1 MTKPSAYDNERL
13 QHINHLMEEINDST
27 TEIYESL
34 IDREF
39 DELKVVISKL
49 IARLKEIQ
57 NSVEDEI

>member
-1 MTKPSAYDNERL
+1 MAKPSAYDTDRVT
-13 QHINHLMEEINDST
+13 HINHLMEQINDSA

-39 DELKVVISKL
+39 DRVKDVTSRL
-49 IARLKEIQ
+49 IIQLKEIQ

>member
-1 MTKPSAYDNERL
+1 MAKPSAYDTDRVT
-13 QHINHLMEEINDST
+13 HINHIMEQINDSA

-39 DELKVVISKL
+39 DRVKDVTSRL
-49 IARLKEIQ
+49 IIQLKEIQ

>member
-1 MTKPSAYDNERL
+1 
-13 QHINHLMEEINDST
+13 MEEINDSA

-39 DELKVVISKL
+39 DELRDVISKL
-49 IARLKEIQ
+49 ITRLKEIQ